1 MGEEEQPSPE
11 AGSPDVEKEH
21 LQVPFPVLH
30 GECVEYV
37 EKTEEVVIALS
48 SYRLHIKFKDNI
60 VNVPLQLIECVE
72 CRDLTQLHLTCKDCK
87 IIRCEF
93 SSSEQTQDWLR
104 RLTAALRP
112 PTRLDELFAFAF
124 HTCSASVPA
133 EQDLHN
139 EICHTGTGEHVRNR
153 FKYEVCRM
161 GFSTHSAWRISDINN
176 NYRLCASYPEKVLVP
191 SWVTDTELEN
201 VAAFRSWKRIP
212 AVVYR
217 HESTGAV
224 IGRCGQPE
232 VSWWGWR
239 NADDENLVQSI
250 AKACGMDPAAVKHQS
265 NGSCVH
271 SSSDP
276 DITNGNEEVEPN
288 SPPPQKLLILDA
300 RSYAAA
306 VANRAKGGGCEC
318 PEYYPN
324 CEVMFMGMAN
334 IHSIRRSF
342 QCLRALCAQVP
353 DPANW
358 LSALEGTKWLQ
369 HLSLLLKASLLVVN
383 AVDRDSRP
391 VLVHCS
397 DGWDRTPQIVALSKL
412 LLDPYYRTIE
422 GFQVL
427 VETEWLD
434 FGHKFADRCGHGENA
449 EDVNERCPVFLQWLD
464 CVHQLQRQ
472 FPCSFQFNEAFLV
485 KLVQHTYS
493 CLFGTFLCNSGKER
507 EERGVLENTCSVWS
521 LLQPANR
528 AFHNI
533 LYSPH
538 SETVLHPV
546 CHVRNLMLWSAVYLP
561 NSAPSLLC
569 EESCASYSTAS
580 ASPED
585 TPPGRLPKTRSYD
598 HLLTACEGTNLLAS
612 NRRCSDPNLNETW
625 QEHLRSEARTAET
638 QPEENLEQAACCNT
652 HHPEMTGLD
661 ERLPNE
667 GLLNR
672 VEHADS
678 KIENGIILANQGG
691 DSSPVVSTPSLAELS
706 NDVPEQNGEDSV
718 FDEMIKHSAGESVT
732 SVGSTSPHPGHVT
745 NGQESLS
752 AKEPL
757 CLANNLKSHPASPQ
771 EDCTEPLNTPSPL
784 HSPSQPLSPKPN
796 INSSVCNSEDHRING
811 SVSQKSLS
819 RQTSTASAGSLQLG
833 CPGRVPAQGAHLGED
848 GLSMHRDA
856 VQVRLRQ
863 MEAGHQLQVETL
875 KRQVQALW
883 NKLHVSGELTPVPD
897 GENNVEAVHLSR
909 CGTELFSESSWENEE
924 QHDKQVPRWYPDHLP
939 THCYRCESKFWLAAR
954 KQQCSAREPVEEAWN
969 CGNVFC
975 ASCCDHKATSQ
986 QLYEPNRVC
995 QACYGHLRPS
1005 AVPPVLPP
1013 ADLELEKPITASS
1026 N

>member
-21 LQVPFPVLH
+21 LQASKLLQADVPFPVLH
-30 GECVEYV
+30 GERVDYA

-48 SYRLHIKFKDNI
+48 SYRLHIKFKDNT
-60 VNVPLQLIECVE
+60 VNVPLQLIESVE

-87 IIRCEF
+87 VIRCEF

-112 PTRLDELFAFAF
+112 PARLDEIFAFAF

-133 EQDLHN
+133 ERDLHY
-139 EICHTGTGEHVRNR
+139 EICHTGEHVKNR
-153 FKYEVCRM
+153 FGYEVCRM
-161 GFSTHSAWRISDINN
+161 GFDTHSAWRISDINN
-176 NYRLCASYPEKVLVP
+176 NYRLCASYPEMILVP

-217 HESTGAV
+217 HQSTGAV

-250 AKACGMDPAAVKHQS
+250 AKACGMDAAAVKHLS

-271 SSSDP
+271 NSSDP
-276 DITNGNEEVEPN
+276 DITNGNEEVE
-288 SPPPQKLLILDA
+288 SDTPPPQKLLILDA

-353 DPANW
+353 DPTNW

-412 LLDPYYRTIE
+412 LLDPYYRTME

-434 FGHKFADRCGHGENA
+434 FGHKFADRCGHGENS

-493 CLFGTFLCNSGKER
+493 CLFGTFLCNSRKER

-569 EESCASYSTAS
+569 DESCASYSTAS

-598 HLLTACEGTNLLAS
+598 HLLTACEGTNLSAS

-638 QPEENLEQAACCNT
+638 QPKENIEEAECCNT

-661 ERLPNE
+661 TKLPND
-667 GLLNR
+667 GLVNR
-672 VEHADS
+672 VEHSDS
-678 KIENGIILANQGG
+678 KIENGIILVSQGG
-691 DSSPVVSTPSLAELS
+691 EASPVVSTACLNELS
-706 NDVPEQNGEDSV
+706 NEVPEQNGEDSAC
-718 FDEMIKHSAGESVT
+718 DEVLRLSAS
-732 SVGSTSPHPGHVT
+732 STPHPGHGT
-745 NGQESLS
+745 NSQGCLS
-752 AKEPL
+752 PEEPL
-757 CLANNLKSHPASPQ
+757 CLANNLKYHPSSPH
-771 EDCTEPLNTPSPL
+771 EESTEPCNMPCSL
-784 HSPSQPLSPKPN
+784 HSPSQSLSPKL
-796 INSSVCNSEDHRING
+796 ITDSYVCNSEDLRING
-811 SVSQKSLS
+811 SVSQRSLS
-819 RQTSTASAGSLQLG
+819 RQTSVASAGSLQLG
-833 CPGRVPAQGAHLGED
+833 CPGRTPAQSAHLGED

-909 CGTELFSESSWENEE
+909 CGNEFFPESGWENED
-924 QHDKQVPRWYPDHLP
+924 QHDKQVSRWYSEHLP

-975 ASCCDHKATSQ
+975 ASCCDHKATNQ
-986 QLYEPNRVC
+986 PLYEPNRVC